1 MESSL
6 RCVIPDFY
14 ISKKDRSLQL
24 VQDYR
29 KLNQYII
36 KNKMLLSLIR
46 KAINKL
52 KDIKYFNKLDFIWR
66 YNNIWIKEDSKWKV
80 AFLTNKKLF
89 ELKVMYFELYNSLG
103 IFQWMIN
110 NIFRK
115 LLYKEVLANYINDFI
130 IPAKTKKEL
139 KKRTVQFLKV
149 AEKHNLCFKQS
160 KLLWQLLTKI
170 VNSVLSNLI
179 CEKNLIGI
187 TRELNKECLM
197 YSYTIYIT
205 STSPILNYIYHL

>member
-66 YNNIWIKEDSKWKV
+66 YNNI
-80 AFLTNKKLF
+80 
-89 ELKVMYFELYNSLG
+89 
-103 IFQWMIN
+103 
-110 NIFRK
+110 
-115 LLYKEVLANYINDFI
+115 
-130 IPAKTKKEL
+130 
-139 KKRTVQFLKV
+139 
-149 AEKHNLCFKQS
+149 
-160 KLLWQLLTKI
+160 
-170 VNSVLSNLI
+170 
-179 CEKNLIGI
+179 
-187 TRELNKECLM
+187 
-197 YSYTIYIT
+197 
-205 STSPILNYIYHL
+205 